1 MTVNCDITRRLEDRF
16 CIYSRHNLYIMFGDV
31 EIQWEWSVKESREF
45 DYALKAGLNLLQ
57 LAERFNRSQEEI
69 VLMTIDRLL
78 RDTVARSVANAEGDY
93 IMLENIEINWFW
105 DMKDVVM
112 FDLYHKMGLNYQMI
126 ADKLGRTEAEI
137 IIMTFDRALQDRIGL
152 EVK

>member
-1 MTVNCDITRRLEDRF
+1 MTVDYDVTRRLEDRY

-78 RDTVARSVANAEGDY
+78 RDTVARSVANVEGDY

-105 DMKDVVM
+105 DMKDVIM